1 VGVNG
6 RRLAGRIT
14 FAYVLLIGAV
24 AVALGAYLA
33 VTLRAA
39 QLDALQQRLAG
50 EARLIAVMAGPAMRA
65 RDPQSATAQARA
77 VAPTIGARVTLIGPD
92 GVVLGDSE
100 ADPAAMENH
109 AARPEV
115 AAVLRG
121 GDVVT
126 ASRHSASVD
135 RDLLYVGV
143 PIRLD
148 EQTVGVARVA
158 EELAGVESE
167 VRRAVTTVLV
177 ALVALALVAALIA
190 GYMAR
195 RISRPI
201 ARLTEAARAIAQ
213 GDLSRRVPVRADG
226 GDEIGELG
234 QAFDEMASRVRELVG
249 SLSTDRGRLSA
260 VLAAMADGVL
270 LVDHDERVTLL
281 NRAAEELL
289 GITSF
294 PGAAPRRA
302 ADPPSPGPAPSDGV
316 GEPPDSGAPLPSPA
330 VATDPPRLIELVPDH
345 ELYELARQALR
356 RGSRLR
362 DLVRF
367 GPTGRHLHISATP
380 MSTGVLLLIQD
391 VTEIRRA
398 ETIRRDFAAN
408 VSHELKTP
416 IASLKALVETLED
429 GALDDPPA
437 ARDFLGRMHVEV
449 DDLAQLV
456 QELLDLARIESGR
469 ARMTFDAHDVG
480 ELVASAANRL
490 RPQAE
495 RASVHLSIVPDA
507 DLPAVRADAARIE
520 SALINLVHNAIK
532 FTPPG
537 GRVVVRAE
545 RAEAEGH
552 PCVKVIVSDTGV
564 GIAADDLSRLFE
576 RFYKADRSRASS
588 GTGLGL
594 AIVKHIVQAHGGQV
608 GAESEVGAGSTFWFT
623 LTLADAGAASPR
635 AEVRL

>member
-1 VGVNG
+1 VTG

-39 QLDALQQRLAG
+39 QLDGLQQRLAG

-65 RDPQSATAQARA
+65 RDHQWATAQARA

-109 AARPEV
+109 AGRPEV

-126 ASRHSASVD
+126 TQRHSASVD

-143 PIRLD
+143 PIRVD
-148 EQTVGVARVA
+148 EQTIGVARVA

-167 VRRAVTTVLV
+167 VRRTVTTVLI
-177 ALVALALVAALIA
+177 ALVALAIVAALIA
-190 GYMAR
+190 GYIAR

-201 ARLTEAARAIAQ
+201 ARLTEAARAIAH
-213 GDLSRRVPVRADG
+213 GDLSRRVPIRADG
-226 GDEIGELG
+226 GDEIGELA
-234 QAFDEMASRVRELVG
+234 QAFDEMASRVRDLVD

-270 LVDHDERVTLL
+270 LVDQDERVTLL

-289 GITSF
+289 GVASF
-294 PGAAPRRA
+294 QGGA
-302 ADPPSPGPAPSDGV
+302 
-316 GEPPDSGAPLPSPA
+316 
-330 VATDPPRLIELVPDH
+330 DPPRLIELVPDH

-356 RGSRLR
+356 RGSPLR

-480 ELVASAANRL
+480 ELVAGAANRL

-495 RASVHLSIVPDA
+495 RASVHLSVVPDSE
-507 DLPAVRADAARIE
+507 LPPVRADAARIE

-537 GRVVVRAE
+537 GDVVVRAE

-608 GAESEVGAGSTFWFT
+608 GAESEVGTGSTFWFT
-623 LTLADAGAASPR
+623 LALAEVGAASTR
-635 AEVRL
+635 AEAPV